1 VIDMPSQFNT
11 LVQGLSIDSITPQQI
26 LAAGSPVFLDINTN
40 ADISSINKLIQS
52 YARIHTPTYGQP
64 IPMSGSISSIDGAG
78 TVLAP
83 SSNEMRKI
91 IRINVVNAGG
101 VPVVGTIT
109 LGGMVVAG
117 FAADPTSTTIIE
129 QQSQNLFASKNLPL
143 AVTVTSGTASDL
155 TTNVA
160 SLLVVQ

>member
-1 VIDMPSQFNT
+1 MPSQFNE
-11 LVQGLSIDSITPQQI
+11 LIQSKSIASITPQQI
-26 LAAGSPVFLDINTN
+26 LAAGEPVFFDIQTSADIN
-40 ADISSINKLIQS
+40 AINKLIQS

-64 IPMSGSISSIDGAG
+64 IPMSGSINSIDGAG
-78 TVLAP
+78 VVLAP
-83 SSNEMRKI
+83 GSNEMRKI
-91 IRINVVNAGG
+91 VRINVVNAGG

-109 LGGMVVAG
+109 LGGMVVVG
-117 FAADPTSTTIIE
+117 FAADPSSTTIIE